1 MREKWRGEEGITTN
15 NSFDGGEMK
24 EGKWL
29 DDGLDGLAGLDS

>member
-1 MREKWRGEEGITTN
+1 VRGEKGITN

-29 DDGLDGLAGLDS
+29 DDGLDGLAGLN